1 MQQLEEAGL
10 VACDEGKNPETGK
23 DARVNRYRLR
33 DNYIRFYLRYIA
45 PQRTEIKS
53 GAFKFSSVS
62 MLPGWNAMLGLQFEN
77 LVVNNVRS
85 LIPLLG
91 IGSNIVLSAAPYR
104 NVRKDANGNAGGLQ
118 IDLLVQTARTAYVVE
133 IKRKRYIDE
142 GIEAEV
148 ERKIDRLPLRKGVS
162 ARAVLV
168 YDGELDPVVE
178 GNGFFDAII
187 PASRLLGL

>member
-1 MQQLEEAGL
+1 
-10 VACDEGKNPETGK
+10 
-23 DARVNRYRLR
+23 
-33 DNYIRFYLRYIA
+33 
-45 PQRTEIKS
+45 
-53 GAFKFSSVS
+53 

-142 GIEAEV
+142 SIEAEV

>member
-1 MQQLEEAGL
+1 MLDRGKRRVHLKIPYAAAGL
-10 VACDEGKNPETGK
+10 LDSL
-23 DARVNRYRLR
+23 NRE
-33 DNYIRFYLRYIA
+33 A
-45 PQRTEIKS
+45 
-53 GAFKFSSVS
+53 A
-62 MLPGWNAMLGLQFEN
+62 
-77 LVVNNVRS
+77 
-85 LIPLLG
+85 
-91 IGSNIVLSAAPYR
+91 VLS
-104 NVRKDANGNAGGLQ
+104 
-118 IDLLVQTARTAYVVE
+118 TAYT
-133 IKRKRYIDE
+133 DE

>member
-1 MQQLEEAGL
+1 M
-10 VACDEGKNPETGK
+10 
-23 DARVNRYRLR
+23 
-33 DNYIRFYLRYIA
+33 
-45 PQRTEIKS
+45 
-53 GAFKFSSVS
+53 
-62 MLPGWNAMLGLQFEN
+62 
-77 LVVNNVRS
+77 
-85 LIPLLG
+85 
-91 IGSNIVLSAAPYR
+91 
-104 NVRKDANGNAGGLQ
+104 
-118 IDLLVQTARTAYVVE
+118 QTARTAYVVE

-142 GIEAEV
+142 DIEAEV